1 MADANVGSASIK
13 LRFDTS
19 GVTAV
24 EGQVE
29 KAAKSGGS
37 KWGTAWAV
45 AAGNIISNAFS
56 KISAAISKNM
66 DTAIKRVDTLA
77 NSNVVFEALGYS
89 AESTAQTM
97 DTLGTYLDG
106 LPTSMT
112 DAVAGVQSLSAS
124 FGGIEKGTEA
134 FIDMNNAGLAF
145 GATSDQIANAITQLG
160 QLSMDGPLDAQT
172 WNSLRNSGFGPV
184 FAAMAKEAN
193 MTVGDL
199 KEAFSGNGD
208 KTVGDFLESLHRL
221 GTEGGADMEALSEIA
236 KKNTAG
242 IGTALQNLSNRTGK
256 AIANVLDTIG
266 QQNISGLINSFSSTL
281 VALTKDGV
289 DVDMMID
296 TLSDQIDTVFDGLI
310 AAVTKLAPR
319 LVDITDII
327 GESIDNIL
335 YGIFDLLN
343 EIDLAPIFQNLTR
356 VIMQNIP
363 ALLDLL
369 TNLAGE
375 IIDSIVAVVQE
386 IVRWLPDII
395 PELIKAITTVVSMI
409 ARQLPT
415 ILKAIVQG
423 VMSIVVALTA
433 PENINAIISAG
444 IDLLMGLI
452 DAIPEIIIALSD
464 ALPAIIE
471 NLIAFLTDPTT
482 IEKLIQASIKLFNAL
497 IMATPLILTGLV
509 AAFGKLFVDL
519 WHKLKDSFTNFAANF
534 GKSIGNAI
542 ANAINSVIGF
552 IEMTINGPIN
562 AINSLIDVI
571 NSVPGINIGK
581 IPNVKLGRVALAE
594 GGIVTSP
601 MTALIGEAGKEAVI
615 PLEQNTGNWAGLL
628 ANKLAEEFEAE
639 GGAPGSTI
647 NVYFNNQINSK
658 LDIEQVNQELLT
670 AIRRAA

>member
-56 KISAAISKNM
+56 KISSAISKNM

-242 IGTALQNLSNRTGK
+242 IGTALENLSNRTGK
-256 AIANVLDTIG
+256 AVANVLDTIG
-266 QQNISGLINSFSSTL
+266 QQNISGLINSFSSML

-289 DVDMMID
+289 DVDMMVD
-296 TLSDQIDTVFDGLI
+296 NLSDQIDTVFDGLI
-310 AAVTKLAPR
+310 TAVTKLAPR
-319 LVDITDII
+319 VNDII
-327 GESIDNIL
+327 DILAEAADNVI
-335 YGIFDLLN
+335 YGFFDILN
-343 EIDLAPIFQNLTR
+343 EIDIAPIFENLTR
-356 VIMQNIP
+356 AIMMNIP
-363 ALLDLL
+363 ALVDLIV
-369 TNLAGE
+369 NLADE
-375 IIDSIVAVVQE
+375 IIGSISSIILE
-386 IVRWLPDII
+386 IVRWIPDALPPII
-395 PELIKAITTVVSMI
+395 SGIITLVRMI
-409 ARQLPT
+409 ISELPT
-415 ILKAIVQG
+415 ILTAIVKGIMQ
-423 VMSIVVALTA
+423 IVKILVA
-433 PENINAIISAG
+433 PENLKAILRAG
-444 IDLLMGLI
+444 IELLMALVS
-452 DAIPEIIIALSD
+452 AIPEIVISIVEAMPDIITG
-464 ALPAIIE
+464 II
-471 NLIAFLTDPTT
+471 NFLTDPEN
-482 IEKLIQASIKLFNAL
+482 IKMLIDAAVQLF
-497 IMATPLILTGLV
+497 MGLV
-509 AAFGKLFVDL
+509 KALPRILGALFEAFGKLFGDL
-519 WHKLKDSFTNFAANF
+519 WNKLGGIFTEFAAKF
-534 GKSIGNAI
+534 GQAIGNAI
-542 ANAINSVIGF
+542 KGAINGVLGF
-552 IEMTINGPIN
+552 IESFLNTPIKAIN
-562 AINSLIDVI
+562 ALIDII
-571 NSVPGINIGK
+571 NAVPGINIGK
-581 IPNVKLGRVALAE
+581 LATIKLPRLAE
-594 GGIVTSP
+594 GGIITSP
-601 MTALIGEAGKEAVI
+601 TTALIGEAGKEAVI

-628 ANKLAEEFEAE
+628 ANKLAEEFQAE

>member
-56 KISAAISKNM
+56 KISSAISKNM

-242 IGTALQNLSNRTGK
+242 IGTALENLGNRTGK
-256 AIANVLDTIG
+256 AVANVLDTIG
-266 QQNISGLINSFSSTL
+266 QQNISGLINSFSSML

-289 DVDMMID
+289 DVDMMVD
-296 TLSDQIDTVFDGLI
+296 NLSDQIDTVFDGLI
-310 AAVTKLAPR
+310 TAVTKLAPR
-319 LVDITDII
+319 VNDII
-327 GESIDNIL
+327 DILAEAADNVI
-335 YGIFDLLN
+335 YGFFDILN
-343 EIDLAPIFQNLTR
+343 EIDIAPIFENLTR
-356 VIMQNIP
+356 AIMMNIP
-363 ALLDLL
+363 ALVDLIV
-369 TNLAGE
+369 NLADE
-375 IIDSIVAVVQE
+375 IIGSISSIIIE
-386 IVRWLPDII
+386 IVRWIPDALPPII
-395 PELIKAITTVVSMI
+395 SGIITLVRMI
-409 ARQLPT
+409 ISELPT
-415 ILKAIVQG
+415 ILT
-423 VMSIVVALTA
+423 SIVKGIMQIVKILVA
-433 PENINAIISAG
+433 PENLRAILQAG
-444 IDLLMGLI
+444 IELLMALVS
-452 DAIPEIIIALSD
+452 AIPEIVISIVEAMPDIITG
-464 ALPAIIE
+464 IIS
-471 NLIAFLTDPTT
+471 FLTDPEN
-482 IEKLIQASIKLFNAL
+482 IKMLIDAAVQLF
-497 IMATPLILTGLV
+497 IGLV
-509 AAFGKLFVDL
+509 KAVPRILGALFEAFGKLFGDL
-519 WHKLKDSFTNFAANF
+519 WNKLGSIFTEFAAKF
-534 GKSIGNAI
+534 GQAIGNAI
-542 ANAINSVIGF
+542 KGAINGVLGF
-552 IEMTINGPIN
+552 IESFLNTPIKAIN
-562 AINSLIDVI
+562 ALIDII
-571 NSVPGINIGK
+571 NAVPGINIGK
-581 IPNVKLGRVALAE
+581 LATIKLPRLAE
-594 GGIVTSP
+594 GGIITSP
-601 MTALIGEAGKEAVI
+601 TTALIGEAGKEAVI
-615 PLEQNTGNWAGLL
+615 PLEQNTGNWTGLL
-628 ANKLAEEFEAE
+628 ANKLAEEFQTD

>member
-66 DTAIKRVDTLA
+66 DIAIKRVDTLA

-310 AAVTKLAPR
+310 AAVGKLAPR

-335 YGIFDLLN
+335 YGIFDILN

-369 TNLAGE
+369 ANLAGE
-375 IIDSIVAVVQE
+375 IIDSIAAIVQE
-386 IVRWLPDII
+386 IARWLPDII
-395 PELIKAITTVVSMI
+395 PDLIKAITAVVLMI
-409 ARQLPT
+409 AKQLPT

-423 VMSIVVALTA
+423 IVGIAKALTA
-433 PENINAIISAG
+433 PENLTAIMQAG
-444 IDLLMGLI
+444 IELLM
-452 DAIPEIIIALSD
+452 ALVE
-464 ALPAIIE
+464 ALPDIIVALVEALPTIIE
-471 NLIAFLTDPTT
+471 NIVAFLTNPEN
-482 IEKLIQASIKLFNAL
+482 IKLIIEATVKLF
-497 IMATPLILTGLV
+497 MGLV
-509 AAFGKLFVDL
+509 KAVPQILGALFAAFGKLFSDL
-519 WHKLKDSFTNFAANF
+519 WNKLGSIFTDFAAKF
-534 GKSIGNAI
+534 GKAIGNAI
-542 ANAINSVIGF
+542 ANAINGVLGF
-552 IEMTINGPIN
+552 IEKIINGPIN
-562 AINSLIDVI
+562 AINGLIDVI
-571 NSVPGINIGK
+571 NAIPGVNIGK
-581 IPNVKLGRVALAE
+581 LKNINLPRVALAE
-594 GGIVTSP
+594 GGIISSP
-601 MTALIGEAGKEAVI
+601 TTALIGESGKEAVI